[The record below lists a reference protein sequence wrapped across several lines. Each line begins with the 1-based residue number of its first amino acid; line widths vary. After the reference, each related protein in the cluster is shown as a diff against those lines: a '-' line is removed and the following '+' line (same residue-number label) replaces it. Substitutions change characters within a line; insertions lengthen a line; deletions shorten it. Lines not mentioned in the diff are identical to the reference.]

1 MHIWLDAKQLAF
13 ITCNTIS
20 ATKSTLNGWMYCHC
34 LLTRKK
40 HVKLLTKDLI
50 KNVFHFSLS
59 LVLDEIY
66 TCTLR
71 MVASKYKSE
80 MENSVRMCVCAQ
92 SSEHK
97 MIKPKN
103 RFLSLHYQTHLNT
116 HKWHSSLLLQ
126 VSLPYKLFFDKFF
139 AFLSLFLSFFH
150 FCYSIEIFII
160 WITV

>member
-1 MHIWLDAKQLAF
+1 MHIWLDAKQLAL
-13 ITCNTIS
+13 ITYNTIS
-20 ATKSTLNGWMYCHC
+20 ATKSS
-34 LLTRKK
+34 LTRKK
-40 HVKLLTKDLI
+40 HVTLLTKDSI

-92 SSEHK
+92 SFEHK

-139 AFLSLFLSFFH
+139 AFLFLFWVSSTFAIPLKFSSF
-150 FCYSIEIFII
+150 E
-160 WITV
+160 